1 MEFLEEG
8 VRDIGLQEVS
18 GSIEVGG
25 ERGQKKGK
33 ARWGGEG
40 GEGEK
45 AEIRG
50 GGKGVDRLKGAG
62 G

>member
-1 MEFLEEG
+1 VEFLEEG

-33 ARWGGEG
+33 AR
-40 GEGEK
+40 
-45 AEIRG
+45 
-50 GGKGVDRLKGAG
+50 
-62 G
+62 